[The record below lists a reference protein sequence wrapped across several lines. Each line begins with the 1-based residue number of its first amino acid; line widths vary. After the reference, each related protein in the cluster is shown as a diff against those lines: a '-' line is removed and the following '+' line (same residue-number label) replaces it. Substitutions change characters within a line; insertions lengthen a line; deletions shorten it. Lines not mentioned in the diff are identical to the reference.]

1 MEWQLHIC
9 SGKQNWLSKFSGGE
23 SIVILS
29 DPKCFISLFSIKTH
43 NCPFHIALYLIYA
56 LLGNC
61 QRESSS
67 HGILAEHLLKH
78 NTYIWY
84 NVFFMNFRSMTWLN
98 KACWVEWIN
107 LSCMFPDFSEA
118 RVEVRDGLSVFTVP
132 LPSRRENCEFTL
144 KPVSQTVGDLLNYMT
159 KEDGGIDRAA
169 VYTDGKSKGARSTP
183 HTLRMR
189 GWMKG
194 VKFIG

>member
-1 MEWQLHIC
+1 MHYWVIVKGKAVLMVFLLSIYWSIIHIYGTM
-9 SGKQNWLSKFSGGE
+9 S
-23 SIVILS
+23 
-29 DPKCFISLFSIKTH
+29 
-43 NCPFHIALYLIYA
+43 
-56 LLGNC
+56 
-61 QRESSS
+61 
-67 HGILAEHLLKH
+67 
-78 NTYIWY
+78 
-84 NVFFMNFRSMTWLN
+84 FFMNFRSMTWLN

-189 GWMKG
+189 GWMEG

>member
-1 MEWQLHIC
+1 
-9 SGKQNWLSKFSGGE
+9 
-23 SIVILS
+23 
-29 DPKCFISLFSIKTH
+29 
-43 NCPFHIALYLIYA
+43 
-56 LLGNC
+56 
-61 QRESSS
+61 
-67 HGILAEHLLKH
+67 
-78 NTYIWY
+78 
-84 NVFFMNFRSMTWLN
+84 
-98 KACWVEWIN
+98 
-107 LSCMFPDFSEA
+107 MFPDFSEA

-194 VKFIG
+194 VKFIGQVREVDIVPYIKDKNLRRIEEYF